1 MTEEKRLSDAIIE
14 AGDDFAVDAM
24 EDFDARVA
32 SGEFANKTIAEI
44 RSIYLNE
51 AIDHEEQE
59 DLQKSIDEANARDE
73 EDEY

>member
-24 EDFDARVA
+24 EDFDARMA
-32 SGEFANKTIAEI
+32 SGEFKDKTAAEI

-51 AIDHEEQE
+51 AIDREEQE
-59 DLQKSIDEANARDE
+59 DLQKSIDDADAREE
-73 EDEY
+73 EDE